1 MCKSSNLAFVLFF
14 AFLFKLEKLRLSL
27 IGIIFLITIGVIMMV
42 AAETKFVLVGAIQ
55 VLTASA
61 MGGLRWALTQMLLH
75 KENMGMNNPIATI
88 FWLSPLMGTFMIF
101 SSLFIEDWWAMFSSA
116 FFKDVATS
124 LETVAL
130 MIAPGLIAFMMNLSE
145 FA

>member
-1 MCKSSNLAFVLFF
+1 
-14 AFLFKLEKLRLSL
+14 
-27 IGIIFLITIGVIMMV
+27 MMV
-42 AAETKFVLVGAIQ
+42 AAETKFVLTGAIQ

-88 FWLSPLMGTFMIF
+88 FWLSPLMGTFMIL
-101 SSLFIEDWWAMFSSA
+101 SSLIIEDWWAMFNSL
-116 FFKDVATS
+116 FFKDIGTA
-124 LETVAL
+124 LETIFL